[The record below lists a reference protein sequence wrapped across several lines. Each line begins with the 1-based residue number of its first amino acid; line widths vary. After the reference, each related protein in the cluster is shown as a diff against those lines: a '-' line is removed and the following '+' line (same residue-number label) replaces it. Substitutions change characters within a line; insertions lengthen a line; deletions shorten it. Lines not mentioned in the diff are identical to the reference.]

1 MTGTNRLVLLGVIFL
16 CQLLLVGFCYQFL
29 RDITCDSFPRPQ
41 ACYAVRDGLGR
52 LFAAMLVF
60 GLMIPARRQLFG
72 FLRAGAPAGLAAVA
86 ALGGLAAGL
95 ALMLAPLLWQDLTTR
110 LVPLALILS
119 AGAGLSVTA
128 VLLGSAPL
136 GAWLSAL
143 RRGGPW
149 LWLPLAVALLSPELT
164 GLLNGAW
171 GWPPLTAATFSM
183 VLRVLALIP
192 GELSFEPA
200 EMVIGFDDFL
210 VRVGEPCSGLQGFAL
225 ITLVLAAFISLHRD
239 RLRLPLALVLLP
251 IGLAASFALNVIRIA
266 MLIWIGAR
274 VSPDLAVNAFHS
286 YAGWL
291 LFTLLSL
298 GLIAGAHLVPAL
310 WRSAPAPVRPAATG
324 PSPFRR
330 DPVSAMLVPLV
341 VTLLSGLFAA
351 TFFADPQTA
360 YPFRLPAM
368 FAGLALF
375 LPFWARLDWR
385 TDLLPPAAGAVV
397 GILWILV
404 APPVESPPPA
414 PAFAGMGAVAAA
426 IWIVSRGIGTVLLVP
441 LIEEAAFRGY
451 LLGHLFAGAGPAARV
466 AGVLVSAAGFAFL
479 HESGAAAFVAG
490 LVFAAV
496 YLRRGSLADAVWAH
510 AAANLVVFA
519 VAAASGHWALI

>member
-1 MTGTNRLVLLGVIFL
+1 MAPPARPAVTDHASFRRLAQRGRGRPASDAREGRPRFAAPFPVTGTNRLVLLGVIFL

-29 RDITCDSFPRPQ
+29 SDITCDSFPRPQ

-72 FLRAGAPAGLAAVA
+72 FLRAGAPAGLAPVA

-200 EMVIGFDDFL
+200 EMVIGFD
-210 VRVGEPCSGLQGFAL
+210 E
-225 ITLVLAAFISLHRD
+225 D
-239 RLRLPLALVLLP
+239 RK
-251 IGLAASFALNVIRIA
+251 S
-266 MLIWIGAR
+266 
-274 VSPDLAVNAFHS
+274 
-286 YAGWL
+286 
-291 LFTLLSL
+291 
-298 GLIAGAHLVPAL
+298 
-310 WRSAPAPVRPAATG
+310 
-324 PSPFRR
+324 
-330 DPVSAMLVPLV
+330 V
-341 VTLLSGLFAA
+341 V
-351 TFFADPQTA
+351 
-360 YPFRLPAM
+360 
-368 FAGLALF
+368 
-375 LPFWARLDWR
+375 
-385 TDLLPPAAGAVV
+385 
-397 GILWILV
+397 
-404 APPVESPPPA
+404 
-414 PAFAGMGAVAAA
+414 
-426 IWIVSRGIGTVLLVP
+426 
-441 LIEEAAFRGY
+441 
-451 LLGHLFAGAGPAARV
+451 
-466 AGVLVSAAGFAFL
+466 
-479 HESGAAAFVAG
+479 
-490 LVFAAV
+490 
-496 YLRRGSLADAVWAH
+496 
-510 AAANLVVFA
+510 
-519 VAAASGHWALI
+519 